1 VNEHKLPRKKIAF
14 KDNYKDLLQ
23 GQGQGFDI
31 QGQGQ
36 GQGHENCP

>member
-1 VNEHKLPRKKIAF
+1 MNKHKLPTNKTAF

-31 QGQGQ
+31 QGQGR
-36 GQGHENCP
+36 GHENCP